1 MSELQRQHYL
11 SALGV
16 DTYMPRWH
24 LPFAPSSVLCELPV
38 VEVEIHSLEKLEVK
52 TESVTAQTY
61 GQPLLKAISSDVSP
75 VGTLIAEILVAKKS
89 VKTVAVLVTA
99 TEILAQLDSKRIP
112 VDPFSLSIWRPID
125 DILIVDSRNT
135 KLALPTELLLNNIL
149 RSVFSAQSIKPQ
161 EEVLRWPMIEN
172 SFAKRTLD
180 DARIELQTWLSVQYE
195 IRPIR
200 QLWLLGANAA
210 MYLLPETVTY
220 ADVLFKSQ
228 SLNDSPMN
236 ALVLPSLN
244 ELLQR
249 YKDTKLEHP
258 SDLKI
263 SFAKRYHHFQ
273 RLNNKYG
280 RFYWIRLRYEHY

>member
-244 ELLQR
+244 ELLQKPSYKQQLLSAISR
-249 YKDTKLEHP
+249 YQLV
-258 SDLKI
+258 S
-263 SFAKRYHHFQ
+263 R
-273 RLNNKYG
+273 
-280 RFYWIRLRYEHY
+280 